1 MVRKIGRSVR
11 VAALVAAV
19 TACSEAHAQYRA
31 GAGSTSSP
39 NVGAFA
45 NPYMNPYMNP
55 YLNPYATTQQMGPGN
70 AALYFFSAQAQ
81 MGGIGSG
88 QISGVRPGP
97 NTQVRGERDGEARP
111 RDEAR
116 DVRGVPSSVS
126 RYFQRGPQKPVAA
139 SFYNRQGRYYS
150 SPRR

>member
-1 MVRKIGRSVR
+1 MMGKIGGLVR
-11 VAALVAAV
+11 VAAVVAV
-19 TACSEAHAQYRA
+19 MTACSEAHAQYGPRA
-31 GAGSTSSP
+31 GGTSPP
-39 NVGAFA
+39 NAGAFV

-55 YLNPYATTQQMGPGN
+55 YLNPYATTQQMSPGN
-70 AALYFFSAQAQ
+70 AALYFFSAQAS

-97 NTQVRGERDGEARP
+97 NTPARGERDGEGRP
-111 RDEAR
+111 RDEGR

-126 RYFQRGPQKPVAA
+126 RYFQRGPQKPAA